1 MLKLYDFLLSGNC
14 YKVRLLLSL
23 LGLEYESIAVDL
35 KAGEHKQ
42 PSFLQ
47 LNPFGQVPA
56 LTDGTVVLR
65 DSQAILVY
73 IARRYGGTD
82 WLPEDAAGLGNVMQ
96 WLSTASKE
104 IANTVATARLH
115 YLFGT
120 TIDVAAVEKQ
130 SYALLGV
137 IDHHLATRQW
147 LASDRPTIAD
157 IACFPYIGLAADG
170 KLSLDAYPHVVA
182 WIERI
187 KQLPGYVG
195 MPGL

>member
-23 LGLEYESIAVDL
+23 LGVEHELVAVDL
-35 KAGEHKQ
+35 KAGEHKKT
-42 PSFLQ
+42 PFLQ

-56 LTDGTVVLR
+56 LTDGDVVIR

-73 IARRYGGTD
+73 LARRYGGAD
-82 WLPEDAAGLGNVMQ
+82 WFPEDAAALGNIAQ

-104 IANTVATARLH
+104 IGNTIATARLH

-120 TIDVAAVEKQ
+120 PIDVAAVEKQ
-130 SYALLGV
+130 SYAVLKV
-137 IDHHLATRQW
+137 IDEHLATRQW
-147 LASDRPTIAD
+147 LECDRLTIAD

-170 KLSLDAYPHVVA
+170 KLSLDAYPHIVA
-182 WIERI
+182 WIDRI

>member
-1 MLKLYDFLLSGNC
+1 MLKLHDFLLSGNC

-23 LGLEYESIAVDL
+23 LGIEHELVAVDL
-35 KAGEHKQ
+35 KAGEHKK
-42 PSFLQ
+42 PPFLQ
-47 LNPFGQVPA
+47 LNPFGQVPV
-56 LTDGTVVLR
+56 LTDGDVVIR

-73 IARRYGGTD
+73 LARRYGGAD
-82 WLPEDAAGLGNVMQ
+82 WFPEEAATLGKIAQ

-104 IANTVATARLH
+104 IANTIATARLH

-130 SYALLGV
+130 SYAVLKV
-137 IDHHLATRQW
+137 IDEHLATREW
-147 LASDRPTIAD
+147 LECDRPTIAD

-170 KLSLDAYPHVVA
+170 KLSLDAYPNIIA
-182 WIERI
+182 WIDRI

>member
-1 MLKLYDFLLSGNC
+1 MLKLYDFSLSGNC
-14 YKVRLLLSL
+14 YKVRLLLSS
-23 LGLEYESIAVDL
+23 LGLEYETVAVNL

-42 PSFLQ
+42 PPFLQ
-47 LNPFGQVPA
+47 LNPFGQVPV
-56 LTDGTVVLR
+56 LTDGNVVLR

-73 IARRYGGTD
+73 IARRYGNAD
-82 WLPEDAAGLGNVMQ
+82 WLPEEAAALGNVMQ

-104 IANTVATARLH
+104 IANTLATARLH

-120 TIDVAAVEKQ
+120 SVDIATVEKQ
-130 SYALLGV
+130 SYVLLQV
-137 IDHHLATRQW
+137 MDDHLATRQW

-170 KLSLDAYPHVVA
+170 KLSLEAYPHIIG
-182 WIERI
+182 WIDRI
-187 KQLPGYVG
+187 KQLPGYRG

>member
-23 LGLEYESIAVDL
+23 LGLEYESIAVNL

-56 LTDGTVVLR
+56 LRDGEVVLR

-82 WLPEDAAGLGNVMQ
+82 WLPEDAATLGNVMQ

-104 IANTVATARLH
+104 IANTIATARRH
-115 YLFGT
+115 YLFGGSV
-120 TIDVAAVEKQ
+120 DLAVVEKQ
-130 SYALLGV
+130 SYDLLAV
-137 IDHHLATRQW
+137 MNDHLATREW
-147 LASDRPTIAD
+147 LVSDRPTIAD

-170 KLSLDAYPHVVA
+170 KLSLDAYPHVIA

>member
-23 LGLEYESIAVDL
+23 LGLEYESIAVNL

-42 PSFLQ
+42 PPFLE

-56 LTDGTVVLR
+56 LTDGAVVLR

-104 IANTVATARLH
+104 IANTVATVRLH
-115 YLFGT
+115 YLFGK
-120 TIDVAAVEKQ
+120 TIDLANLEKQ
-130 SYALLGV
+130 SYALLEV

-170 KLSLDAYPHVVA
+170 KLSLDAYPHIVA
-182 WIERI
+182 WVDRI